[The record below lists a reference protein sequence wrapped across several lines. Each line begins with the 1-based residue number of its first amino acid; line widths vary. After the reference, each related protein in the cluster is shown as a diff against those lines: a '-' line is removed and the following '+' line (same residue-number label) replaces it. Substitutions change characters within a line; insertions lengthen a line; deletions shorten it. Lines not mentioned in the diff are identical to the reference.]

1 MSHKDRLA
9 KFRTALSTAGL
20 DGFIINRAD
29 MYQGEEV
36 RAADERLAW
45 LTGFTGSAGVAVILA
60 DTAAFFPIAVIMSRW
75 SVNSIAGILTRMI

>member
-60 DTAAFFPIAVIMSRW
+60 VIMSRW